1 MVAVLLVVV
10 TGRAVGPRRKETVRR
25 AAVRSHPLPVRRRRT
40 ARRRSVVVTVAMTVV
55 VVTVVV
61 VVVGMVVVVGVVVV
75 TGSTGFGVDDRRRL
89 RIRRIFVRHVVL
101 RSFLFVVG

>member
-25 AAVRSHPLPVRRRRT
+25 AAVRSLPVRRRRT